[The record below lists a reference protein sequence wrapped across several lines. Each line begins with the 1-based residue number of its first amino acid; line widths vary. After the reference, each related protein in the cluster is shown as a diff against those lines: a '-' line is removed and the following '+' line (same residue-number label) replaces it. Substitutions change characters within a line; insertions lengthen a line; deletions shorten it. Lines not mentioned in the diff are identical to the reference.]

1 MDSIKMTATR
11 DLQDSAYV
19 NKYEEVPVGA
29 GFWAFRRT
37 IAKSGKG
44 YTKLV
49 KRDRSPSGTIH
60 VLLNCNGVK
69 LNPSIGHNSRRA
81 KILAKRMDKQMED
94 K

>member
-1 MDSIKMTATR
+1 MTSTKMIAMR
-11 DLQDSAYV
+11 ELQDSAYV

-60 VLLNCNGVK
+60 VLLNRRGVK
-69 LNPSIGHNSRRA
+69 LSPSVGHNSRRA
-81 KILAKRMDKQMED
+81 KILAKRMAKQMEG